1 MNEQAFFI
9 RQLLSGAADVGAL
22 LPCSRF
28 SGRAMVSELERRQ
41 GPANILEVGSGTGP
55 ITAEIVKVMEPG
67 DRLTVCDLNPEFMD
81 FLRQRFETEPDFAAV
96 RERVSFRTM
105 SVTELNEPEPFD
117 YIISTLPFTR
127 LPIELTEGIL
137 KQYRQMLKPDGV
149 LSYIE
154 YAWLRKLK
162 QTLVGYDQSVS
173 TLIDPLL
180 AQHEFRRDTILRNV
194 PPAWVHHLRFNQ
206 ASPAHAAQLAPLRH
220 TNRVR
225 LGKFSFDTDAVPFIA
240 GAGALAWLWQK
251 LAPRSLKPLAL
262 LPLAGA
268 GLATI
273 FLRDPRR
280 NVPAPDEMSNA
291 VLAACDGRV
300 LAIENISTD
309 HFVNETGVHEWL
321 RISTFLD
328 ITDVHINRAPI
339 AGKVLQ
345 VWHEDGGY
353 AIASTAAAEHNVAT
367 YTAIEG
373 AHGGYCVVAQ
383 RVGAVARRIV
393 NRAKP
398 GALLARGDKF
408 GLIRFGSR
416 TDVYLPAATATA
428 LVQPDDYILGG
439 QTEIAQM

>member
-9 RQLLSGAADVGAL
+9 RQLLNGAADVGAL

-28 SGRAMVSELERRQ
+28 SGQAMVSELARRH
-41 GPANILEVGSGTGP
+41 GPANILEVGSGTGA
-55 ITAEIVKVMEPG
+55 ITAEIVKIMEPG
-67 DRLTVCDLNPEFMD
+67 DRLTVCDLNADFMD

-96 RERVSFRTM
+96 RERVSFRVM
-105 SVTELNEPEPFD
+105 SVTELDEPEPFD

-127 LPIELTEGIL
+127 FPLDLTERIL
-137 KQYRQMLKPDGV
+137 AQYRQMLKPTGV

-162 QTLVGYDQSVS
+162 QSFVGYERSASAV
-173 TLIDPLL
+173 LDPIL
-180 AQHEFRRDTILRNV
+180 AKHEFRQDTILRNV
-194 PPAWVHHLRFNQ
+194 PPAWVHHLRFTQ
-206 ASPAHAAQLAPLRH
+206 ADSAHAALFAPLKN
-220 TNRVR
+220 TNRAK
-225 LGKFSFDTDAVPFIA
+225 LGRFAFDTDAISFMA
-240 GAGALAWLWQK
+240 GAGVLAWLWQK

-262 LPLAGA
+262 VPLAGA

-280 NVPAPDEMSNA
+280 NVPAPDEMPNA

-300 LAIENISTD
+300 LAVENVHD
-309 HFVNETGVHEWL
+309 ERFFAATGVSDWL

-345 VWHEDGGY
+345 VLDEAGGY
-353 AIASTAAAEHNVAT
+353 AVASTAAAEHNVAT
-367 YTAIEG
+367 YTVIEG
-373 AHGGYCVVAQ
+373 ARGGYCVVAQ

-398 GALLARGDKF
+398 GVLLARGDKF

-416 TDVYLPAATATA
+416 TDVYLPAASASA
-428 LVQPDDYILGG
+428 LVRPDDYILGG